1 MCVCSV
7 SAGHQHGAGERGVI
21 WSNNWWKYWAIICVG
36 DTPPPPPPAP
46 ARTWAAQLSS
56 KCRVEGCSELTSSEL
71 WALPPVRGAG
81 LVSILNWGEAA
92 RGCSHQ
98 IRRQILITPF
108 LYIPDLIFQRFLVF
122 SYDRPRTI
130 HRHLAFQGWCDENN
144 EASQA
149 ESLQRAMSC
158 SRFET
163 IIRNNNIDILQLSQS
178 CSSPQKSSMRSFSR

>member
-1 MCVCSV
+1 M
-7 SAGHQHGAGERGVI
+7 
-21 WSNNWWKYWAIICVG
+21 
-36 DTPPPPPPAP
+36 
-46 ARTWAAQLSS
+46 
-56 KCRVEGCSELTSSEL
+56 
-71 WALPPVRGAG
+71 
-81 LVSILNWGEAA
+81 
-92 RGCSHQ
+92 
-98 IRRQILITPF
+98 ITPF

-163 IIRNNNIDILQLSQS
+163 IIRNNNAMETFS
-178 CSSPQKSSMRSFSR
+178 SSPVAAVNLAVHRRRVLCGPSHVRWRIQHQEWCKGGGSWSLVMCNTYMNPRQQLTVSSSDSEQQRIHH